1 MTFDDLLDRLWG
13 YDAEIFAHDSLFV
26 FINYRTKERKIF
38 HNCRGNDI
46 QEWIDKTNPIL
57 MGYNCNNYDKHILR
71 CWLAGMNP
79 EELKQVNDHIIN
91 GGNGW
96 DIDVGY
102 VEIPIMWDLF
112 NEINPRKSLK
122 ELEGNLR
129 LPITESEVPF
139 DLPTQWTK
147 EQYEDVVYYC
157 TKDVEAVL
165 ILFDRMKDGYLAK
178 YTICEMGDIEPAY
191 GLSLTN
197 ANLTAKFLHAK
208 RKIHNDKNDYQYP
221 SNFELDKILPEVKEY
236 FDSFIRGEIDID
248 NKNLPISLDGMR
260 GNVGSG
266 GIHLALDNYIYIRDD
281 FKVSDYYE

>member
-1 MTFDDLLDRLWG
+1 MTFDDLLDRLYG
-13 YDAEIFAHDSLFV
+13 FDAEVFAHDSLFV
-26 FINYRTKERKIF
+26 FINYRTKERKVF
-38 HNCRGNDI
+38 HNCSGNDI

-79 EELKQVNDHIIN
+79 EELKQVNDHIIG

-102 VEIPIMWDLF
+102 VEVPIMWDLF

-122 ELEGNLR
+122 ECEGNLR

-139 DLPTQWTK
+139 DLPTKWTK

-178 YTICEMGDIEPAY
+178 YTICEMGDIELAY

-197 ANLTAKFLHAK
+197 ANLTAKFLKAK
-208 RKIHNDKNDYQYP
+208 RKAHNDKNDYQYP

-248 NKNLPISLDGMR
+248 DKNLPITLDGMR

-266 GIHLALDNYIYIRDD
+266 GIHLALDNYIYVRED
-281 FKVSDYYE
+281 FKESDYYE

>member
-1 MTFDDLLDRLWG
+1 MMFDGLLDRLWG
-13 YDAEIFAHDSLFV
+13 FDAEIFAHDSLFV
-26 FINYRTKERKIF
+26 FINYRTKERKVF
-38 HNCRGNDI
+38 HNCSGNSI

-79 EELKQVNDHIIN
+79 EELKQVNDHIIG

-102 VEIPIMWDLF
+102 VEVPIMWDLF

-122 ELEGNLR
+122 ECEGNLR

-139 DLPTQWTK
+139 DLPTKWTK

-178 YTICEMGDIEPAY
+178 YTICEMGDIDPAY

-197 ANLTAKFLHAK
+197 ANLTAKFLKAK
-208 RKIHNDKNDYQYP
+208 RKAHNDKNDYQYP

-248 NKNLPISLDGMR
+248 DKNLPITLDGMR

-266 GIHLALDNYIYIRDD
+266 GIHLALDNYIYVRED
-281 FKVSDYYE
+281 FKESDYYE

>member
-1 MTFDDLLDRLWG
+1 MTFDDLLDRLYG
-13 YDAEIFAHDSLFV
+13 FDAEIFAHDSLFV
-26 FINYRTKERKIF
+26 FINYRTKERKVF
-38 HNCRGNDI
+38 HNCSGNSI

-79 EELKQVNDHIIN
+79 EELKQVNDHIIG

-102 VEIPIMWDLF
+102 VEVPIMWDLF

-122 ELEGNLR
+122 ECEGNLR
-129 LPITESEVPF
+129 LPITESAVPF

-147 EQYEDVVYYC
+147 EQYDDVVYYC

-197 ANLTAKFLHAK
+197 ANLTAKFLKAK
-208 RKIHNDKNDYQYP
+208 RKAHNDKNDYQYP
-221 SNFELDKILPEVKEY
+221 SNFELDKILPEAKEY

-248 NKNLPISLDGMR
+248 DKNLPITLDGMR

-266 GIHLALDNYIYIRDD
+266 GIHLALDNYIYVRED
-281 FKVSDYYE
+281 FKESDYYE

>member
-13 YDAEIFAHDSLFV
+13 FDAEIFAHDSLFV
-26 FINYRTKERKIF
+26 FINYRTKERKVF
-38 HNCRGNDI
+38 HNCSGNSI

-79 EELKQVNDHIIN
+79 EELKQVNDHII
-91 GGNGW
+91 GGNNGW

-102 VEIPIMWDLF
+102 VEVPIMWDLF

-122 ELEGNLR
+122 ECEGNLR

-139 DLPTQWTK
+139 DLPTKWTK

-178 YTICEMGDIEPAY
+178 YTICEMGDIDPAY

-197 ANLTAKFLHAK
+197 ANLTAKFLKAK
-208 RKIHNDKNDYQYP
+208 RKVHNDKNDYQYP
-221 SNFELDKILPEVKEY
+221 PNFELDKILPEVKEY

-248 NKNLPISLDGMR
+248 DKNLPITLDGMR

-266 GIHLALDNYIYIRDD
+266 GIHLALDNYIYVRDD
-281 FKVSDYYE
+281 FKESDYYE

>member
-1 MTFDDLLDRLWG
+1 MMFDDLLDRLWG
-13 YDAEIFAHDSLFV
+13 FDAEIFAHDSLFV
-26 FINYRTKERKIF
+26 FINYRTKERKVF
-38 HNCRGNDI
+38 HNCSGNSI

-79 EELKQVNDHIIN
+79 EELKQVNDHII
-91 GGNGW
+91 GGNNGW

-102 VEIPIMWDLF
+102 VEVPIMWDLF

-122 ELEGNLR
+122 ECEGNLR

-139 DLPTQWTK
+139 DLPTKWTK

-178 YTICEMGDIEPAY
+178 YTICEMGDIDPAY

-197 ANLTAKFLHAK
+197 ANLTAKFLKAK
-208 RKIHNDKNDYQYP
+208 RKVHNDKNDYQYP
-221 SNFELDKILPEVKEY
+221 PNFELDKILPEVKEY
-236 FDSFIRGEIDID
+236 FDSFIKGAIDID
-248 NKNLPISLDGMR
+248 DKNLPITLDGMR

-266 GIHLALDNYIYIRDD
+266 GIHLALDNYIYVRED
-281 FKVSDYYE
+281 FKESDYYE

>member
-1 MTFDDLLDRLWG
+1 MTFDDLLDRLYG
-13 YDAEIFAHDSLFV
+13 FDAEVFAHDSLFV
-26 FINYRTKERKIF
+26 FINYRTKERKVF
-38 HNCRGNDI
+38 HNCSGNSI

-71 CWLAGMNP
+71 CWLAGMNS
-79 EELKQVNDHIIN
+79 EELKQVNDHII
-91 GGNGW
+91 GGNNGW

-102 VEIPIMWDLF
+102 VEVPIMWDLF

-122 ELEGNLR
+122 ECEGNLR

-139 DLPTQWTK
+139 DLPTKWTK

-178 YTICEMGDIEPAY
+178 YTICEMGDIDPAY

-197 ANLTAKFLHAK
+197 ANLTAKFLKAK
-208 RKIHNDKNDYQYP
+208 RKAHNDKNDYQYP

-248 NKNLPISLDGMR
+248 DKNLPITLDGMR

-266 GIHLALDNYIYIRDD
+266 GIHLALDNYIYVRED
-281 FKVSDYYE
+281 FKESDYYE